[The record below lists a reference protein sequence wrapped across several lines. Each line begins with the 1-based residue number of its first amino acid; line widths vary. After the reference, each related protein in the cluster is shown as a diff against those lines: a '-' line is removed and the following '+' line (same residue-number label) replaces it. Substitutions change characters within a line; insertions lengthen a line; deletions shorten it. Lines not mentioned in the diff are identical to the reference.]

1 MSFMAFLLAIAIGII
16 AGLRSMTAPAAVSW
30 AAHLKWIDL
39 HNSKLAFMGSSAAT
53 YILSALAV
61 AELVADKL
69 PKTGKR
75 TAAGPLIA
83 RIVTGA
89 LSGAALCAAANSS
102 SLVGAVLGAVGALA
116 GTFGGYQIRHRL
128 VEGLKVPDF
137 IIAIIED
144 IVAVGAAF
152 LIVSRI

>member
-1 MSFMAFLLAIAIGII
+1 MTLMAFILAIAIGII

-30 AAHLKWIDL
+30 AAHLNWINL
-39 HNSKLAFMGSSAAT
+39 HNSKLAFFGSSAAT

-75 TAAGPLIA
+75 TAAGPLMA

-89 LSGAALCAAANSS
+89 LSGATLCVAANVS
-102 SLVGAVLGAVGALA
+102 AVLGAILGAIGALA

-144 IVAVGAAF
+144 IIAVGGAF